1 MLLNN
6 TCRPTVPV
14 NLHIYHQCHLVGGC
28 SNNGLTE
35 PEMDA
40 SISTLHAVSAACD
53 ADMTVLRKKGGEGS
67 ILSDCLIRRKVTE
80 DDFLEVRYD

>member
-1 MLLNN
+1 
-6 TCRPTVPV
+6 
-14 NLHIYHQCHLVGGC
+14 
-28 SNNGLTE
+28 
-35 PEMDA
+35 MDA